1 MLHRHDVLRRDPA
14 ALASRHAE
22 YCEGY
27 FASVSPSHLLGISLT
42 TGVCPNQFPS
52 PGSTKL
58 DETNAFDLAE
68 VARANLGQLNAI
80 TVSSFCGPHGLIWGL
95 DACPPAAGHRHLGA
109 VARRAQRAEVFD
121 LDGLV
126 GAFAAL
132 VGTVD
137 EQRFPFMPGSHVPA
151 AMKSRTASEPGVIYA
166 GLGIGIPEDR
176 TRSAC
181 LLMEDVGFVPG
192 ADDATAH
199 RGAALECLAQAVL
212 EVGDNQRVRY
222 RQVFVGTAASVV
234 APGET
239 GCALAMA
246 PYFLLARDA
255 VPPGGSL
262 HDLTLEAWEDAA
274 RPRFLSRRA
283 TPASGDAR

>member
-1 MLHRHDVLRRDPA
+1 MMNRHDVLRRDPA
-14 ALASRHAE
+14 AVTSRHGE

-27 FASVSPSHLLGISLT
+27 FASVSPSHLLGVSLT
-42 TGVCPNQFPS
+42 TGVCRNMFPS

-80 TVSSFCGPHGLIWGL
+80 TVSSFCGPHGLIWGY
-95 DACPPAAGHRHLGA
+95 DVCPPAAGHRSRGE
-109 VARRAQRAEVFD
+109 VARGAQRAEVFE
-121 LDGLV
+121 LDGLAR
-126 GAFAAL
+126 AFHGL
-132 VGTVD
+132 VGSVED
-137 EQRFPFMPGSHVPA
+137 KRFPFMPGSHVPA
-151 AMKSRTASEPGVIYA
+151 AMKSRTAGEPGVIYA

-192 ADDATAH
+192 ADDPGVY
-199 RGAALECLAQAVL
+199 RAAAEECLAQAVL
-212 EVGDNQRVRY
+212 EVGNNQRVRY
-222 RQVFVGTAASVV
+222 RQVFVGIAASVV
-234 APGET
+234 GPGET

-255 VPPGGSL
+255 VPERATL
-262 HDLTLEAWEDAA
+262 HDLTLESWEDAT
-274 RPRFLSRRA
+274 RHRFLSRR
-283 TPASGDAR
+283 